1 MTKDNNIETRS
12 RINVELWLTIAFY
25 LLALATLL
33 SFFLVREDY
42 PRLFVYFGCAAV
54 GVRIIYYV
62 KRYLL

>member
-1 MTKDNNIETRS
+1 MNKDNNIEARS
-12 RINVELWLTIAFY
+12 HINIDLWLTIAFY

-33 SFFLVREDY
+33 SFFAFREEY

-54 GVRIIYYV
+54 GVRIVYYV